1 MHYFLAD
8 YIHPQKLMGFT
19 SDIEKVNSNLNL
31 IKPFA
36 DNIAAKKQAG
46 EGKPF
51 TLMTVCGRWI
61 VVYSTNG
68 LNEEDTTLY
77 FTDFRVEL
85 DNSLISNYV
94 STNAISNMKVLQ
106 FRYDGVYEDAMD
118 IYDLT
123 YWQTGE
129 KVLKG
134 NLVACDV
141 DVQVLGKAKD
151 LGALPM
157 IQTLNPPDKIK
168 MTLVDEKIKDGNSL
182 MVNAYALIHFGATP
196 TESNGFAYLKLY
208 DLLNNFDLIDEF
220 VKTLESLGVKF
231 NRAILMEKFTPER
244 LN

>member
-1 MHYFLAD
+1 
-8 YIHPQKLMGFT
+8 
-19 SDIEKVNSNLNL
+19 
-31 IKPFA
+31 
-36 DNIAAKKQAG
+36 
-46 EGKPF
+46 
-51 TLMTVCGRWI
+51 
-61 VVYSTNG
+61 
-68 LNEEDTTLY
+68 
-77 FTDFRVEL
+77 
-85 DNSLISNYV
+85 
-94 STNAISNMKVLQ
+94 MKVLQ